1 MSGSAG
7 LRFTDAQYQLAA
19 KAYLAAGGSAVPSWW
34 GTIME
39 QLQGSRTGSAPP
51 PPTTQTVQTQQATT
65 VAAAAQQR
73 WLAGLRTSRPSGPAG
88 SAISSWV
95 MATDADGNNVYIQYV
110 NGQATGKTSFTDPG
124 STSAPPAS
132 STPTVGD
139 VSAYLSKLITAARGS
154 SGSLSEAELA
164 ALAAGT
170 ADRTWLAGLSRYRLQ
185 QSGSGSGAFYTLGGS
200 RFGGSDTISF
210 GSVMPRGTSTG
221 SSVSEAA
228 GSDVRSIGYF
238 GGDSSANTAITS
250 DEARGIRRSEG
261 AAGSTPVYSTSISAE
276 PKAMGP
282 ITTLLDL
289 TNRDLQENDIFPIR
303 SEITWFTR
311 DQDRRVLSFTPVVQ
325 ETALR
330 GPAAFGQRFS
340 FDLGSI
346 QVGDLLLGTALQIRL
361 DHWLDAQTQNMYAAG
376 KLSYQD
382 RATAWEY
389 ANSLGTSIIQLAE
402 LEVDGKTL
410 ETIDGD
416 FINTFSTIFPDYNT
430 QVGIAYDH
438 LGQISI
444 PSLIDVTRR
453 PTLFPIENGNLNCIL
468 PFFFMRSRL
477 NEALPMIAIREGYV
491 KIHITLRPFD
501 QCVRQMRGYRED
513 CTSVPKPVSTPFTF
527 NSCAWKYD
535 PAVYTGSW
543 DIPPQYS
550 FTIDIDGTQYN
561 WSYSSST
568 RRGTWAIQ
576 PPSSFTLSSQYI
588 WNPAVGAGWS
598 PAEPIFNIAYQDPIV
613 PGRFYYWD
621 PAPMAWR
628 SGPFDA
634 GAPSFAFAYGDN
646 VWRSKV
652 GDWSVAAPPFKSTQ
666 LLTYGAIVDGS
677 FRTKMLREPFEILHR
692 QVQTFSFDEPL
703 KYSINKQTDL
713 IRVQL
718 PLEANH
724 PIEEIIW
731 FVRRKGTS
739 INNEW
744 TNYSS
749 ALEREW
755 NASAKIPMLK
765 NAIIQVNGTVI
776 CDAEEQFY
784 RDNIASAHRGGY
796 AAYSRFIY
804 GYSFAKFPG
813 EHQPSGSI
821 NASRLNAFRLVL
833 DVLPP
838 GGASDTQWEVKVF
851 CIGMNWLRFD
861 NGLANPMFED

>member
-1 MSGSAG
+1 MS
-7 LRFTDAQYQLAA
+7 
-19 KAYLAAGGSAVPSWW
+19 
-34 GTIME
+34 E
-39 QLQGSRTGSAPP
+39 
-51 PPTTQTVQTQQATT
+51 TQ
-65 VAAAAQQR
+65 
-73 WLAGLRTSRPSGPAG
+73 
-88 SAISSWV
+88 
-95 MATDADGNNVYIQYV
+95 
-110 NGQATGKTSFTDPG
+110 
-124 STSAPPAS
+124 
-132 STPTVGD
+132 
-139 VSAYLSKLITAARGS
+139 
-154 SGSLSEAELA
+154 LA

-170 ADRTWLAGLSRYRLQ
+170 ADKTWLAGLSKFRLQ
-185 QSGSGSGAFYTLGGS
+185 QSGSGSGASYTLGGS
-200 RFGGSDTISF
+200 RFGGSGSISF

-221 SSVSEAA
+221 SGSGEAA

-238 GGDSSANTAITS
+238 GGDKSANTAITS

-261 AAGSTPVYSTSISAE
+261 EAGSVPIYSTPISAE

-346 QVGDLLLGTALQIRL
+346 QVGDLLLGTVLQIRL

-382 RATAWEY
+382 RPTAWEY

-416 FINTFSTIFPDYNT
+416 FIQTFSALFPDYNT

-444 PSLIDVTRR
+444 PVLLEVTRR

-501 QCVRQMRGYRED
+501 QCVRQMRGYRDD
-513 CTSVPKPVSTPFTF
+513 CTSVPKPISTPFTF

-535 PAVYTGSW
+535 STVNSGAW

-561 WSYSSST
+561 WSYTSST
-568 RRGTWAIQ
+568 GRGTWAIQ
-576 PPSSFTLSSQYI
+576 PSSSFTLSSRYT
-588 WNPAVGAGWS
+588 WNPAVGGSWS
-598 PAEPIFNIAYQDPIV
+598 PAKPIFNIAYSDPVV
-613 PGRFYYWD
+613 PGKFYYWD
-621 PAPMAWR
+621 QGPMAWR
-628 SGPFDA
+628 SGPLDA
-634 GAPSFAFAYGDN
+634 GAPSFTFTYGDN

-652 GDWSVAAPPFKSTQ
+652 GDWSVAAPTFKSTQ

-677 FRTKMLREPFEILHR
+677 FRTTMLREPFEILHR
-692 QVQTFSFDEPL
+692 QVQTFHFDEPL
-703 KYSINKQTDL
+703 KYSVNKQTDL
-713 IRVQL
+713 IRIQL

-749 ALEREW
+749 ALEQEW

-765 NAIIQVNGTVI
+765 NAIIQLNGSVL